1 MSLAHSLAALRRI
14 QFFLSFFKTV
24 NNCRFSSPSRGI
36 FTRKKV
42 IHFQSARLVKKERGN
57 IRGAVMRRPQKK
69 MAAVFIFG
77 GGRGGLT
84 NQTTSRVIICGAHA
98 PMASEGR
105 RTSFVPFFFLK
116 KKTYK
121 TSWCRS
127 DFLIYDVAAAGPF
140 GCYFLIRRELTTGL
154 CSSRHSA
161 RDDGIQNYYYYLGF
175 LSIWNVTRL
184 FLLSPSSPPT
194 TFYDFFFLVSRTSSS
209 NTIKI
214 EGETDMRRDWIRRLL
229 N

>member
-77 GGRGGLT
+77 GGRGGDST

-105 RTSFVPFFFLK
+105 RTSFVPFFYLK
-116 KKTYK
+116 KKPIKRVDVGVTFWFTMSQPPVLLDVIFLLDASWRRGFARPVTPPEMTEYK
-121 TSWCRS
+121 T
-127 DFLIYDVAAAGPF
+127 
-140 GCYFLIRRELTTGL
+140 TTTTTWDS
-154 CSSRHSA
+154 C
-161 RDDGIQNYYYYLGF
+161 
-175 LSIWNVTRL
+175 L
-184 FLLSPSSPPT
+184 FEMSHGS
-194 TFYDFFFLVSRTSSS
+194 FFFLLLLPLQHFMIFSSLYLAPLRQ
-209 NTIKI
+209 TQ
-214 EGETDMRRDWIRRLL
+214 
-229 N
+229 